1 MAIHLVTGHAGTEH
15 ITSGDTG
22 RLIAGIVGT
31 GRYVLRT
38 GTQLEATVVNS
49 NLIRIGSGDAVDQG
63 RHICIPAGSYEEAA
77 IDNGSQG
84 AHRLDVIAM
93 RYTKNN
99 GGVESASIVIHK
111 GTAVSTMS
119 TPTRPTCVS
128 GDIIAGALV
137 DDLPLYTVH
146 VLETSIDTVQAVF
159 SLAPSLSSVV
169 DIVYP
174 VGAIYMSAVDTH
186 PEVLF
191 PGTRWYTVSGRF
203 LLGSSD
209 AYTVGTR
216 GGEATHVLTEAEM
229 PSHSHSMPSHSH
241 NVPRHTHHATVSTAP
256 NHTHAVNVLKTGASG
271 TARLVITNDE
281 GIGTKNTQP
290 AGSHSHEVIIDQSE
304 EIRTGGA
311 IALPGNTGQGAAHNN
326 LPPYY
331 VVNMWRRY
339 A

>member
-22 RLIAGIVGT
+22 RLIAGIVGV

-63 RHICIPAGSYEEAA
+63 RHICIPAGSYEEAV

-84 AHRLDVIAM
+84 VHRLDVIAM
-93 RYTKNN
+93 RYTKDN

-146 VLETSIDTVQAVF
+146 IFETSIDTVQAVF

-174 VGAIYMSAVDTH
+174 VGAIYMSTVDTH

-209 AYTVGTR
+209 SYVAGTR
-216 GGEATHVLTEAEM
+216 GGEASHVLTEAEM
-229 PSHSHSMPSHSH
+229 PFHIHQVAEHEHAVPEHTHRANVSNAPSHSH
-241 NVPRHTHHATVSTAP
+241 NVSVQKTA
-256 NHTHAVNVLKTGASG
+256 ASG
-271 TARLVITNDE
+271 TARLVVTNDS
-281 GIGTKNTQP
+281 GIGEKQTSP
-290 AGSHSHEVIIDQSE
+290 AGAHSHEITIYEADRL
-304 EIRTGGA
+304 RTTSVSGQTLGS
-311 IALPGNTGQGAAHNN
+311 GQGAAHNN

>member
-63 RHICIPAGSYEEAA
+63 RHICIPAGSYEEAV

-84 AHRLDVIAM
+84 VHRLDVIAM

-111 GTAVSTMS
+111 GTAVNTMS
-119 TPTRPTCVS
+119 IPTRPACVS
-128 GDIIAGALV
+128 GDIIAGDLA

-146 VLETSIDTVQAVF
+146 VRETSIDTVQPAF
-159 SLAPSLSSVV
+159 LLAPSLSSIV
-169 DIVYP
+169 DVVYP
-174 VGAIYMSAVDTH
+174 VGAIYMSTEDTR
-186 PEVLF
+186 PETLF

-209 AYTVGTR
+209 AYAVGTR
-216 GGEATHVLTEAEM
+216 GGEATHTLTEAEM
-229 PSHSHSMPSHSH
+229 PSHIHTVADHEHMVPEHTHRAVAESSPDHSHS
-241 NVPRHTHHATVSTAP
+241 
-256 NHTHAVNVLKTGASG
+256 VNVQKVAASG
-271 TARLVITNDE
+271 TARLVVTNDS
-281 GIGTKNTQP
+281 GIGTKNTNP
-290 AGSHSHEVIIDQSE
+290 AGAHSHDITIYEADRL
-304 EIRTGGA
+304 RTSSVAGQTLGS
-311 IALPGNTGQGAAHNN
+311 GQGAAHNN